1 MFEPVTFQPNIQP
14 VLLPCAKATKARR
27 SGSDMSLKTKNSQ
40 KKTIFKLSR
49 NSKTA
54 SVKRKQPKKVKKQA
68 RIKAN
73 SAGSESKSRTKP
85 KQMRRATRRA
95 KGRMVGLANRRS
107 GRHTRYKKTLS
118 PHHTCTPSSCHLLSS
133 LLEEQGLVSGWGKL
147 EHEVGQERVGFSSSS
162 GLQSR
167 QHSDGC

>member
-1 MFEPVTFQPNIQP
+1 MPHKKYDECTFENDIALLMFEPVTFQPNIQP

-118 PHHTCTPSSCHLLSS
+118 PHHTCTPARATCCPASWRSR
-133 LLEEQGLVSGWGKL
+133 GW
-147 EHEVGQERVGFSSSS
+147 
-162 GLQSR
+162 
-167 QHSDGC
+167 